1 MMPILIIDDE
11 SDVRAAVA
19 TVLGVFFCPHK
30 SCYLRG

>member
-11 SDVRAAVA
+11 SDVRSAVA